1 MASRIELDKRLKK
14 IERTLSSLNCV
25 LGCLKEYDSHEDA
38 ANNGVNVGQVF
49 IASDTNTMGLTP
61 GALVVRKEL

>member
-14 IERTLSSLNCV
+14 IERTLNALNCV
-25 LGCLKEYDSHEDA
+25 LGCLKEYDNHEDA

-49 IASDTNTMGLTP
+49 IASETNTMGLPP
-61 GALVVRKEL
+61 GTIIIRVI